1 MYKFVLYKS
10 SNEYEVYVNLIT
22 SPAGFYLSR
31 RPHVIALIREL
42 VSTKKLRGD
51 RVVIE
56 QNMGRD
62 IGTTDIVSTS
72 DADTI
77 YYAQPLKSETY
88 ARFAKSRYPQTSN
101 LLTVVAIRDSDG
113 NYEVSD
119 AWIGS
124 KHPAF
129 PGDKHATADSIEYWK
144 THALVQDAQVV
155 QIRTITK
162 TCPY

>member
-1 MYKFVLYKS
+1 MYKFVLDKS
-10 SNEYEVYVNLIT
+10 NDEYDVYVNLIT

-42 VSTKKLRGD
+42 MSTKKLRGG
-51 RVVIE
+51 RIVIE

-72 DADTI
+72 DTDTI
-77 YYAQPLKSETY
+77 YYAQPLKSEIY
-88 ARFAKSRYPQTSN
+88 SRFAKSRYPQTSS
-101 LLTVVAIRDSDG
+101 LLTVVAIKDSDG
-113 NYEVSD
+113 NYEVTD

-129 PGDKHATADSIEYWK
+129 PGDEHATEDSKEYWK
-144 THALVQDAQVV
+144 THALVQDAQVI
-155 QIRTITK
+155 QIRSITK